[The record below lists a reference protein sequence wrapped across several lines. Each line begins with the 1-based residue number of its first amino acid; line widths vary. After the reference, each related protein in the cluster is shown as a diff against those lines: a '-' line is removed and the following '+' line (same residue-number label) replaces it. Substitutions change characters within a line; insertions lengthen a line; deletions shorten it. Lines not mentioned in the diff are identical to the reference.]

1 MTSFLPP
8 QILCN
13 IAIATTK
20 LVAIQSRNS
29 KRFSRRILTD
39 PIHLN
44 ISYHN
49 VHTKRHLQKEM
60 LLTQNTP
67 FTKIQFEHLINLLME
82 YEFLKYPQN
91 PTHPS

>member
-1 MTSFLPP
+1 MTSFLAP

-13 IAIATTK
+13 IATTK

-91 PTHPS
+91 PTHAS